1 MKIRIYHILKNTK
14 TEGPGT
20 RYCIWFQGCRRHCKG
35 CWAVETWDL
44 KGGKEY
50 NVIDILNDIFS
61 TPDIEG
67 VTFLGGEPFEQ
78 PEALMFLASNIKQ
91 KGLSIVCFTGY
102 KIEYLQKKYKNILSE
117 IDLLIDGE
125 FIEEEKD
132 FSRPWVG
139 SKNQKYYFLT
149 DRYNESILTKYKNKI
164 EINIQKNGK
173 IFINGIGDFDKLEK
187 NLKMYTKH

>member
-78 PEALMFLASNIKQ
+78 PEALMFLARNIKQ

-102 KIEYLQKKYKNILSE
+102 KIEYLKK
-117 IDLLIDGE
+117 
-125 FIEEEKD
+125 
-132 FSRPWVG
+132 
-139 SKNQKYYFLT
+139 
-149 DRYNESILTKYKNKI
+149 KI
-164 EINIQKNGK
+164 
-173 IFINGIGDFDKLEK
+173 
-187 NLKMYTKH
+187 

>member
-78 PEALMFLASNIKQ
+78 PEALMFLARNIKQ